1 MANDDKWLDYCR
13 SLWPITPPDAAAE
26 THLLILICSMFAL
39 MLIVAVVYYA
49 IFRKRPVTPEE
60 FGEATDRII
69 ARIPLLTIYRGEDL
83 HWLCRAT
90 SCDLRQVTAFVS
102 SDITR
107 CIRTYHLAS
116 FRNFRNL
123 APIVALIHEN
133 DILRREAIHTEILYR
148 IKPLRRATVGLTND
162 SVTRFSSRWLSL
174 LAHYC
179 SDNLQHGRF

>member
-1 MANDDKWLDYCR
+1 MDYT
-13 SLWPITPPDAAAE
+13 LWPITPPNASAE
-26 THLLILICSMFAL
+26 TDLLILICCMFAI
-39 MLIVAVVYYA
+39 MLIGAVVYHVA
-49 IFRKRPVTPEE
+49 FRKRPVTPEE
-60 FGEATDRII
+60 FQEALDRIVG
-69 ARIPLLTIYRGEDL
+69 RMPLLKIRRGGDL
-83 HWLCRAT
+83 YCLCRAT
-90 SCDLRQVTAFVS
+90 SRDLRQVTAFVS

-123 APIVALIHEN
+123 SPIVALIHEN

-148 IKPLRRATVGLTND
+148 IKPLRRAMVGLTNE

-179 SDNLQHGRF
+179 SENLQHSRF